1 MLTVLALAAVAITAQ
16 PLVDEDVL
24 EPSVQNEVDH
34 ALGRAPTNEVAV
46 SDASVAFAALWA
58 TNGTS
63 ATDRAIALVS
73 SQKDGG
79 RWEFG
84 GKDVTPVAARLL
96 RRASGYAEP
105 PLRLSVFSDH
115 VEELARQEG
124 IPFAEAARRVRAL
137 GIEGVDVSQRLSS
150 DKVAELRL
158 EGLSV
163 ACVVG
168 WPSFEK
174 GYDEKACESMLALAV
189 SNGCSRILLVPGFY
203 PSDAEDAGLFAA
215 MARRTNR
222 FAELAAARG
231 VDTLVE
237 DFDSERA
244 PTFGFARAKAFLAA
258 APAAGFVYDTGNFVD
273 PGGRAEDGLAL
284 LPRTRHIHLKD
295 RPADVPRGTCAVGAG
310 TVPVAK
316 IVSAALD
323 AGYGGWFTIEH
334 FGATNMLDCVTSS
347 AKYLRSLK

>member
-1 MLTVLALAAVAITAQ
+1 MLTELVFAAVAITAQ

-34 ALGRAPTNEVAV
+34 ALGRAPTNEVAI

-58 TNGTS
+58 TNGAS
-63 ATDRAIALVS
+63 VTDRAIALVS
-73 SQKDGG
+73 SQRADG

-84 GKDVTPVAARLL
+84 GRDVTPVATRLL

-105 PLRLSVFSDH
+105 PLRLSVFSGH
-115 VEELARQEG
+115 VEEIARQEG
-124 IPFAEAARRVRAL
+124 IPFADAAKKVRAL
-137 GIEGVDVSQRLSS
+137 GIEGVDVSHRFSADRL
-150 DKVAELRL
+150 AEMRQA
-158 EGLSV
+158 GLSV
-163 ACVVG
+163 ACVVA
-168 WPSFEK
+168 WPEFEK
-174 GYDEKACESMLALAV
+174 GYDEKACESIVALAV

-203 PSDAEDAGLFAA
+203 PSDGQFPDLFAA

-222 FAELAAARG
+222 FAAMASARG
-231 VDTLVE
+231 IATLVE

-244 PTFGFARAKAFLAA
+244 PTFGLANAKAFLAA
-258 APAAGFVYDTGNFVD
+258 APSVGFVYDTGNFVG

-284 LPRTRHIHLKD
+284 LPKTRHVHLKD
-295 RPADVPRGTCAVGAG
+295 RPADDPRGTCAVGSG
-310 TVPVAK
+310 SLPIAK

-334 FGATNMLDCVTSS
+334 FGATNMLECVSSS
-347 AKYLRSLK
+347 AKCLRALK